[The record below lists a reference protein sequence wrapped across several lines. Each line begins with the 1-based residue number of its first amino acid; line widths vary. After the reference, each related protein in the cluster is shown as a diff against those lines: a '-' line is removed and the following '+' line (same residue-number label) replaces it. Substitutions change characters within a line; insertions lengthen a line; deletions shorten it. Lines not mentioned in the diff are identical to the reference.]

1 MKVLVGDFVNEANA
15 NVPNLCETKDFDLA
29 FGDECIDKME
39 IRDVFEKQNI
49 EIIPSVYA
57 VAGAAG
63 VIRRRTFDYI
73 LSCFTD
79 AVKKHLNE
87 IDGIFLMLHGASEV
101 EGLGSGDHQILWAI
115 RKIVGPYLPIAVA
128 CDPHGNLCK
137 EYTDQIQI
145 LRSYRESPHTDATA
159 TRRKVAGMLCDLLK
173 DRQNIHAVYRKLPLI
188 IGGEQSV
195 SADEPVRSINA
206 YMDELEKDPRVRS
219 ASWHVGYIRHDTY
232 VAGAGIVVI
241 PQNTE
246 DQEYCEK
253 VADDLA
259 KFVWDRHKEF
269 HYTGRTAEPEE
280 ALRQAM
286 QQEGTVSITDSGDNT
301 TSGAGGWNT
310 YILRQALALKNN
322 HKKFLF
328 ASINDPKAFDSLKDL
343 EIGTKTHIRL
353 GVGYDELSAP
363 VELDVT
369 VKSKGE
375 LVRTLS
381 LSTEDDVKHVGDC
394 VTVHIEGTAIDVVVA
409 NNRQA
414 MRENAQYKH
423 ANVDWH
429 DYDIVVIK
437 VGYNCPLF
445 TDNGR
450 WWIMSLT
457 DGATLQNTAKLKF
470 KRIMRPMYP
479 IDNI

>member
-1 MKVLVGDFVNEANA
+1 MKIMVGRFTLEANA
-15 NVPNLCETKDFDLA
+15 NIPKKCDLTDGILLTSDA
-29 FGDECIDKME
+29 CVRSMGLGDLLNDKSAE
-39 IRDVFEKQNI
+39 F
-49 EIIPSVYA
+49 IPSINA
-57 VAGAAG
+57 NFGSNGIMKRSA
-63 VIRRRTFDYI
+63 FDYVESVFLESVRAHI
-73 LSCFTD
+73 HEL
-79 AVKKHLNE
+79 
-87 IDGIFLMLHGASEV
+87 DGIFLHLHGASEV
-101 EGLGSGDHQILWAI
+101 EGLGSGDHHILKKVREI
-115 RKIVGPYLPIAVA
+115 TGPYLPIAIA
-128 CDPHGNLCK
+128 CDPHGNLCQ
-137 EYTDQIQI
+137 EYVDNATII
-145 LRSYRESPHTDATA
+145 RSYRESPHTDATA

-310 YILRQALALKNN
+310 
-322 HKKFLF
+322 
-328 ASINDPKAFDSLKDL
+328 
-343 EIGTKTHIRL
+343 
-353 GVGYDELSAP
+353 
-363 VELDVT
+363 
-369 VKSKGE
+369 
-375 LVRTLS
+375 
-381 LSTEDDVKHVGDC
+381 
-394 VTVHIEGTAIDVVVA
+394 
-409 NNRQA
+409 
-414 MRENAQYKH
+414 
-423 ANVDWH
+423 
-429 DYDIVVIK
+429 
-437 VGYNCPLF
+437 
-445 TDNGR
+445 
-450 WWIMSLT
+450 
-457 DGATLQNTAKLKF
+457 
-470 KRIMRPMYP
+470 
-479 IDNI
+479 